1 MSRPSTGPGRPA
13 LVEGRARGLAALLVL
28 YLIIAHVIPNPNG
41 ITPQGW
47 RQTAIFITVIAGMVT
62 EPIHASALVLIGLT
76 AMAANGTPIREVLG
90 GFAEPSVWLVLVAM
104 MIAKV
109 MLDTGLAR
117 RIALLFVRAVGKT
130 SLGVAYA
137 LQMTDVTLASGVP
150 SITARSAG
158 MVLPIGRSI
167 AELFDSHPLNESRLR
182 LGAYLVAAMY
192 QGSAV
197 ACSMFITGQAS
208 NLLGANLAL
217 KLVNVEVTAPS
228 WFAAAIVPG
237 LLSCLVVPWITY
249 RVLPPQITHTPEAPG
264 FAKTELQKMGRL
276 TRQEWITLAVFVSV
290 GLLWLTTVFHRLDV
304 TLVAL
309 AGLAVLLITGTMTW
323 QTAAAERSAWDVFIW
338 YGGMLRM
345 GELLNATG
353 STRIFA
359 EYVAGLFGG
368 IPWQVVLLAILIIF
382 FYAHYFFASITA
394 HMLAMFP
401 PFVAVLIGI
410 GVPPLLAVYSLLC
423 LANLT
428 AGLTH
433 YGTTTGPILFGT
445 GYVTRVEWWKVG
457 FWVSV
462 ANLVIWLTVGYAWWK
477 FLGFW

>member
-1 MSRPSTGPGRPA
+1 MSRT
-13 LVEGRARGLAALLVL
+13 RGLAALVL
-28 YLIIAHVIPNPNG
+28 LYIVIAHVIPAPAT

-47 RQTAIFITVIAGMVT
+47 RQTAIFICVIAGMVT
-62 EPIHASALVLIGLT
+62 DPLPASALVLIGLS
-76 AMAANGTPIREVLG
+76 AMAANGTPMREVLG
-90 GFAEPSVWLVLVAM
+90 GYAEPSVWLVFVAM
-104 MIAKV
+104 LIAKV

-130 SLGVAYA
+130 SLGIAYA

-158 MVLPIGRSI
+158 MVLPIGLSI
-167 AELFDSHPLNESRLR
+167 ANLFDSRPDDQSRRR
-182 LGAYLVAAMY
+182 LGTYLVAAMY

-197 ACSMFITGQAS
+197 ACAMFITGQAS
-208 NLLGANLAL
+208 NLLGASLAL
-217 KLVNVEVTAPS
+217 KLTGVQVTAPS
-228 WFAAAIVPG
+228 WFMAAIVPG
-237 LLSCLVVPWITY
+237 LLSCLVVPWITF
-249 RVLPPQITHTPEAPG
+249 RVLRPEVTHTPEAPS
-264 FAKTELQKMGRL
+264 FAREELRKMGPLNRS
-276 TRQEWITLAVFVSV
+276 EWITLLVFAGV
-290 GLLWLTTVFHRLDV
+290 GLMWLTTVWHRVDV

-309 AGLAVLLITGTMTW
+309 AGLTVLLVTGTMSW
-323 QTAAAERSAWDVFIW
+323 QSASSERSAWDVFVW

-345 GELLNATG
+345 GELLNNTG
-353 STRIFA
+353 STRVLA
-359 EYVAGLFGG
+359 EHVASWFVG
-368 IPWQVVLLAILIIF
+368 IPWLVVLIAILLIF

-410 GVPPLLAVYSLLC
+410 GVPTQLAVYSLMC

-445 GYVTRVEWWKVG
+445 GYVTRSEWWRAG
-457 FWVSV
+457 FIVSL
-462 ANLVIWLTVGYAWWK
+462 ANVLIWLTAGFAWWK

>member
-1 MSRPSTGPGRPA
+1 MSRT
-13 LVEGRARGLAALLVL
+13 RGLAALVL
-28 YLIIAHVIPNPNG
+28 LYIVIAHVIPAPAT

-47 RQTAIFITVIAGMVT
+47 RQTAIFICVIAGMVT
-62 EPIHASALVLIGLT
+62 DPLPASALVLLGLT
-76 AMAANGTPIREVLG
+76 AMALNGTPMPAVLG
-90 GFAEPSVWLVLVAM
+90 GFAEPSVWLVIVAM
-104 MIAKV
+104 IIAKA
-109 MLDTGLAR
+109 MLDCGLAR

-158 MVLPIGRSI
+158 MILPVARSI
-167 AELFDSHPLNESRLR
+167 AELFGSRPDETRTR
-182 LGAYLVAAMY
+182 LGAFLIAAMY

-197 ACSMFITGQAS
+197 ACAMFITGQAS

-217 KLVNVEVTAPS
+217 KLVNVQVTAPS
-228 WFAAAIVPG
+228 WFMAAIVPG

-249 RVLPPQITHTPEAPG
+249 KTLKPEVTFTPEAPD
-264 FAKTELQKMGRL
+264 FARAELKKMGPLSRD
-276 TRQEWITLAVFVSV
+276 EWITLLVFAGV
-290 GLLWLTTVFHRLDV
+290 GVTWLTTVFHGLDV
-304 TLVAL
+304 TMVAL
-309 AGLAVLLITGTMTW
+309 IGFGVLLVTGTMTW
-323 QTAAAERSAWDVFIW
+323 QTAAGERSAWDVFVW

-345 GELLNATG
+345 GQLLNDTG
-353 STRIFA
+353 STRVLA
-359 EYVAGLFGG
+359 ENVAGMFTG
-368 IPWQVVLLAILIIF
+368 IPWQVVLVAILIIF
-382 FYAHYFFASITA
+382 FYTHYFFASITA

-401 PFVAVLIGI
+401 PFIAVLIGI

-445 GYVTRVEWWKVG
+445 GYVTRTEWWRVG
-457 FWVSV
+457 FSVSV
-462 ANLVIWLTVGYAWWK
+462 ANMIIWLTAGFAWWK

>member
-1 MSRPSTGPGRPA
+1 MSRT
-13 LVEGRARGLAALLVL
+13 RGLAALVL
-28 YLIIAHVIPNPNG
+28 LYIVIAHVLPVPAT

-47 RQTAIFITVIAGMVT
+47 RQTAVFICVIAGMVT
-62 EPIHASALVLIGLT
+62 DPLPASALVLLGLT
-76 AMAANGTPIREVLG
+76 AMAINGTPMPAVLG
-90 GFAEPSVWLVLVAM
+90 GFAEPSVWLVIAAM
-104 MIAKV
+104 FIAKA
-109 MLDTGLAR
+109 MLDCGLAR

-158 MVLPIGRSI
+158 MILPVARSI
-167 AELFDSHPLNESRLR
+167 AELFDSRPDHTRTR
-182 LGAYLVAAMY
+182 LGAFLIAAMY

-197 ACSMFITGQAS
+197 ACAMFITGQAS
-208 NLLGANLAL
+208 NLLGASLAM
-217 KLVNVEVTAPS
+217 KLANVQVTAPS
-228 WFAAAIVPG
+228 WFMAAIVPG

-249 RVLPPQITHTPEAPG
+249 KTLRPEITHTPEAPH
-264 FAKTELQKMGRL
+264 FARAELRKMGPL
-276 TRQEWITLAVFVSV
+276 TRDEWITLLVFGGV
-290 GLLWLTTVFHRLDV
+290 GLTWLTTVWHGLDV
-304 TLVAL
+304 TMVAL
-309 AGLAVLLITGTMTW
+309 IGLGVLLVTGTMAW
-323 QTAAAERSAWDVFIW
+323 QTAAGERSAWDVFVW

-345 GELLNATG
+345 GQLLNDTG
-353 STRIFA
+353 STRVLA
-359 EYVAGLFGG
+359 ENVAGMFIG
-368 IPWQVVLLAILIIF
+368 IPWQIVLVAILIIF
-382 FYAHYFFASITA
+382 FYTHYFFASITA

-401 PFVAVLIGI
+401 PFIAVLIGI

-445 GYVTRVEWWKVG
+445 GYVTRAEWWRVG
-457 FWVSV
+457 FYVSV
-462 ANLVIWLTVGYAWWK
+462 ANMIIWLTAGFAWWK

>member
-1 MSRPSTGPGRPA
+1 MSRPSTGSGRPE
-13 LVEGRARGLAALLVL
+13 LVGGRTRGLAALVFL
-28 YLIIAHVIPNPNG
+28 YILIGEIIPPPAT
-41 ITPQGW
+41 ITEQGW
-47 RQTAIFITVIAGMVT
+47 RQTAIFICVIAGMVV

-76 AMAANGTPIREVLG
+76 AWAATGTAMVDVLG
-90 GFAEPSVWLVLVAM
+90 GYAQPSVWLVLVAM
-104 MIAKV
+104 LIAKM
-109 MLDTGLAR
+109 MLDCGLAR

-158 MVLPIGRSI
+158 MVLPIARSI
-167 AELFDSHPLNESRLR
+167 AELFDSRPDEGRKR
-182 LGAYLVAAMY
+182 LGAYLIAAMY

-197 ACSMFITGQAS
+197 ACAMFITGQAS
-208 NLLGANLAL
+208 NLLGASLAL
-217 KLVNVEVTAPS
+217 KLTNIEVTAPS
-228 WFAAAIVPG
+228 WFMAAIVPG
-237 LLSCLVVPWITY
+237 LVSCLVVPWISY
-249 RVLPPQITHTPEAPG
+249 RVLRPEVTHTPEAPT
-264 FAKTELQKMGRL
+264 FARAELLKMGPLSRS
-276 TRQEWITLAVFVSV
+276 EWITLLVFAGV
-290 GLLWLTTVFHRLDV
+290 GIMWLTTVFHRIDV

-309 AGLAVLLITGTMTW
+309 TGLAILLVTGTMTW

-345 GELLNATG
+345 GELLNNTG
-353 STRIFA
+353 STRVFA
-359 EYVAGLFGG
+359 EYVASMFGG
-368 IPWQVVLLAILIIF
+368 IPWQVVLIAILIIF

-433 YGTTTGPILFGT
+433 YGTTTGPILFAT
-445 GYVTRVEWWKVG
+445 GYVTRGEWWKVG
-457 FWVSV
+457 FYVSI
-462 ANLVIWLTVGYAWWK
+462 ANVLIWLTIGFAWWK

>member
-1 MSRPSTGPGRPA
+1 MSRT
-13 LVEGRARGLAALLVL
+13 RGLIGLVFL
-28 YLIIAHVIPNPNG
+28 YILIAHVIPAPAT

-47 RQTAIFITVIAGMVT
+47 RQTAIFICVIAGMVT
-62 EPIHASALVLIGLT
+62 DPLPASALVLVGLT
-76 AMAANGTPIREVLG
+76 AMAANGTPMREVLG
-90 GFAEPSVWLVLVAM
+90 GYAEPSVWLVLVAM
-104 MIAKV
+104 VIAKV

-117 RIALLFVRAVGKT
+117 RIALLFVRAFGRT
-130 SLGVAYA
+130 SLGIAYA

-158 MVLPIGRSI
+158 MILPIALSI
-167 AELFDSHPLNESRLR
+167 ADLFKSKATDDTRHR
-182 LGAYLVAAMY
+182 LGAYLIAAMY

-197 ACSMFITGQAS
+197 ACAMFITGQAS

-217 KLVNVEVTAPS
+217 KLVNVQVTAPS
-228 WFAAAIVPG
+228 WFMAAIVPG
-237 LLSCLVVPWITY
+237 LLSCLVVPWITF
-249 RVLPPQITHTPEAPG
+249 RVLTPQVTHTPEAPA
-264 FAKTELQKMGRL
+264 FARGELQKMGPLSRP
-276 TRQEWITLAVFVSV
+276 EWITLTVFVVV
-290 GLLWLTTVFHRLDV
+290 GLLWLTTVWHRLDV

-309 AGLAVLLITGTMTW
+309 SGLAVLLATGTMSW
-323 QTAAAERSAWDVFIW
+323 QTASSERSAWDVFVW

-353 STRIFA
+353 STRVLA
-359 EYVAGLFGG
+359 EYVGAMFAG
-368 IPWQVVLLAILIIF
+368 IPWIIVLLGILIIF

-410 GVPPLLAVYSLLC
+410 GVPPLLAVYSLMC

-445 GYVTRVEWWKVG
+445 GFVTRAEWWKVG
-457 FWVSV
+457 FIVSV
-462 ANLVIWLTVGYAWWK
+462 ANVFIWLTAGFAWWK

>member
-1 MSRPSTGPGRPA
+1 MSRT
-13 LVEGRARGLAALLVL
+13 RGLAALVL
-28 YLIIAHVIPNPNG
+28 LFIVIAYVIPAPGG

-47 RQTAIFITVIAGMVT
+47 RQTAIFICVIAGMVT
-62 EPIHASALVLIGLT
+62 DPLPASALVLIGLT
-76 AMAANGTPIREVLG
+76 AMAANGTPMREVLG
-90 GFAEPSVWLVLVAM
+90 GFAEPSVWLVIVAM
-104 MIAKV
+104 LIAKM
-109 MLDTGLAR
+109 MLDCGLAR

-130 SLGVAYA
+130 PLGIAYA

-158 MVLPIGRSI
+158 MILPVARSI
-167 AELFDSHPLNESRLR
+167 AEFFDSRPDHTRLR
-182 LGAYLVAAMY
+182 LGAYLIAAMY

-197 ACSMFITGQAS
+197 ACAMFITGQAS
-208 NLLGANLAL
+208 NLLGANLAM
-217 KLVNVEVTAPS
+217 KLANVEVTAPS
-228 WFAAAIVPG
+228 WFMAAIVPG

-249 RVLPPQITHTPEAPG
+249 RTLRPELTRTPEAPA
-264 FAKTELQKMGRL
+264 FARAELRKMGPLNRS
-276 TRQEWITLAVFVSV
+276 EWITLVVFTGV
-290 GLLWLTTVFHRLDV
+290 GLLWLTTVWHGIDV

-309 AGLAVLLITGTMTW
+309 GGLAVLLVTGTMSW
-323 QTAAAERSAWDVFIW
+323 QTAASERSAWDVFVW

-353 STRIFA
+353 STRVFA
-359 EYVAGLFGG
+359 EHVAAMFGG
-368 IPWQVVLLAILIIF
+368 IPWHLVLIGILIIF
-382 FYAHYFFASITA
+382 FYTHYFFASITA

-410 GVPPLLAVYSLLC
+410 GVPPLLAVYSLMC

-445 GYVTRVEWWKVG
+445 GYVTRTEWWRVG
-457 FWVSV
+457 FFVSV
-462 ANLVIWLTVGYAWWK
+462 ANMTIWLTAGFAWWK

>member
-1 MSRPSTGPGRPA
+1 MSRT
-13 LVEGRARGLAALLVL
+13 RGLAALVFL
-28 YLIIAHVIPNPNG
+28 YILIGEIIPPPAT
-41 ITPQGW
+41 ITEQGW
-47 RQTAIFITVIAGMVT
+47 RQTAIFVCVIAGMVT

-76 AMAANGTPIREVLG
+76 AWAATGTPMVDVLG
-90 GFAEPSVWLVLVAM
+90 GYAQPSVWLVLIAM
-104 MIAKV
+104 LIAKM
-109 MLDTGLAR
+109 MLDCGLAR

-158 MVLPIGRSI
+158 MVLPVARSI
-167 AELFDSHPLNESRLR
+167 AELFDSRPEEGRLR
-182 LGAYLVAAMY
+182 LGAYLIAAMY

-197 ACSMFITGQAS
+197 ACAMFITGQAS

-217 KLVNVEVTAPS
+217 KLTGVQVTAPS
-228 WFAAAIVPG
+228 WFMAAIVPG
-237 LLSCLVVPWITY
+237 LASCLVVPWITY
-249 RVLPPQITHTPEAPG
+249 RVLKPGITHTPEAPH
-264 FAKTELQKMGRL
+264 FARTQLQMMGPLSRS
-276 TRQEWITLAVFVSV
+276 EWITLLVFAGV
-290 GLLWLTTVFHRLDV
+290 GLMWLTTVWHGIDV

-309 AGLAVLLITGTMTW
+309 VGLGVLLVSGTMTW

-345 GELLNATG
+345 GELLNNTG
-353 STRIFA
+353 STRVFA
-359 EYVAGLFGG
+359 EYVGGMFGG
-368 IPWQVVLLAILIIF
+368 IPWQVVLLAILVIF

-410 GVPPLLAVYSLLC
+410 GVPPMLAVYSLLC

-433 YGTTTGPILFGT
+433 YGTTTGPILFAT
-445 GYVTRVEWWKVG
+445 GYVTRGEWWKVG
-457 FWVSV
+457 LWVSI
-462 ANLVIWLTVGYAWWK
+462 ANVTIWLTTGFAWWK
-477 FLGFW
+477 LLGFW